1 MSKNISYQTN
11 EISNFYSKNRIKWLD
26 FYESER
32 KVFETVGLGKCAS
45 VLDLGCGCGGLGFA
59 LKERFGITNYTGID
73 INKTAINIAKSL
85 NPEGNFINSDI
96 ADLKSDSLKSYD
108 FVFCLGT
115 IDWNIEF
122 DSMLKNAWSLVE
134 NGIALSIE
142 EKPLKPKSNF
152 AVTGLYF
159 YDNNVVDYAKTL
171 TPSKRGELEIT
182 SLNQIY
188 LEKGDLRV
196 ELMGRGLAWLDT
208 GTIDSLNDASI
219 FIRTIEK
226 RQGTKIGSPE
236 EISWRKGWIDDSQL
250 EKLAIPLK
258 KSGYGKYLIEILKN

>member
-108 FVFCLGT
+108 FVF
-115 IDWNIEF
+115 
-122 DSMLKNAWSLVE
+122 LV
-134 NGIALSIE
+134 
-142 EKPLKPKSNF
+142 
-152 AVTGLYF
+152 
-159 YDNNVVDYAKTL
+159 
-171 TPSKRGELEIT
+171 
-182 SLNQIY
+182 
-188 LEKGDLRV
+188 
-196 ELMGRGLAWLDT
+196 M
-208 GTIDSLNDASI
+208 
-219 FIRTIEK
+219 
-226 RQGTKIGSPE
+226 
-236 EISWRKGWIDDSQL
+236 
-250 EKLAIPLK
+250 
-258 KSGYGKYLIEILKN
+258 

>member
-122 DSMLKNAWSLVE
+122 DSMLKNALGGGQFSKM
-134 NGIALSIE
+134 
-142 EKPLKPKSNF
+142 EK
-152 AVTGLYF
+152 
-159 YDNNVVDYAKTL
+159 
-171 TPSKRGELEIT
+171 I
-182 SLNQIY
+182 
-188 LEKGDLRV
+188 
-196 ELMGRGLAWLDT
+196 
-208 GTIDSLNDASI
+208 
-219 FIRTIEK
+219 
-226 RQGTKIGSPE
+226 
-236 EISWRKGWIDDSQL
+236 
-250 EKLAIPLK
+250 
-258 KSGYGKYLIEILKN
+258 